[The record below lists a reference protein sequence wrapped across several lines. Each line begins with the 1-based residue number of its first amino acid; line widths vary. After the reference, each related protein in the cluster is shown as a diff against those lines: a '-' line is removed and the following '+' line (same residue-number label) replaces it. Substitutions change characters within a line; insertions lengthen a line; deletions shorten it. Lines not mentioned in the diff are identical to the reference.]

1 MFYWKLARYK
11 WVYLLFFFAFLVMV
25 FQEPVVHHLTFDVNA
40 PDLANFDG
48 EKIKQEIF
56 LNLLTT
62 WNLLFN
68 LGRSVSMV
76 MPFAIALI
84 GYDYLSLKN
93 RFIQLSIGKNQDY
106 YQMRRQLKLQLALI
120 PALIYLLVFWLAV
133 LVSSLFPGIT
143 LDKNIQFQFLE
154 TSLLARWFSGTFPY
168 LLFKSFWGFSA
179 CFINALFCFKLM
191 DVTKHFLRGAG
202 LFLAFL
208 MPLSIAL
215 YAVLPQYLVPMTSL
229 MAMSYGDWTLPK
241 LLLTYLPYV
250 LGFGV
255 LMAYDKEI

>member
-1 MFYWKLARYK
+1 MFYWKLTRYK

-25 FQEPVVHHLTFDVNA
+25 FQEPLVHHLTFDVNA

-48 EKIKQEIF
+48 EQIKHEILF
-56 LNLLTT
+56 NLLTT

-68 LGRSVSMV
+68 FGSSVSML

-120 PALIYLLVFWLAV
+120 PALTYLLVFWLAV

-143 LDKNIQFQFLE
+143 LDKEIQFQFLE

-168 LLFKSFWGFSA
+168 LLFRSFWGVIA
-179 CFINALFCFKLM
+179 CFINALFYFKLL
-191 DVTKHFLRGAG
+191 DVTKNFLRGAG
-202 LFLAFL
+202 LFLALL

-215 YAVLPQYLVPMTSL
+215 GVVLPEYLRPMTSL
-229 MAMSYGDWTLPK
+229 IAMSYGGWTLPK